1 MRTLRFVLAAAL
13 LAGCA
18 AHQHGSIDGG
28 VLGRVVIYRNG
39 VAFYERTARVIDG
52 KVTVHVPRDRVDDFL
67 KSLTVV
73 DRRTNKPL
81 MVTIPRQQS
90 SEGQYLEMTLETPE
104 VAAADVM
111 LTYVTESPAWKPS
124 YRVVVGT
131 NDKVMLEGWAIVDNT
146 TNEDWNRVLVG
157 VGASSALA
165 FRYDLWSV
173 RTVDRDLLARDDKFA
188 IAPPTAVSPYESND
202 KVAITGDDLGVSFSG
217 SSSLENSYYVDGVNT
232 TGRTFES
239 TLGAAAGS
247 QGETIEVKGEVPM
260 IDQTSTTSN
269 ITVSHGY
276 SRDEFGGFR
285 NETVS
290 GIQRSNGSSGP
301 SAKQIADEQA
311 KQETE
316 NNKALIKKVLTD
328 KKEIVVDMR
337 GPVGDS
343 EISGV
348 GEQIK
353 NKLVDA
359 GMPAE
364 KIHVVTTLAPETAS
378 RQSRVLSVTPQVAQ
392 VAEHK
397 AATQPRNLVPDT
409 PEGESNFM
417 ADRPMTV
424 KAGTSAMVSMLRNET
439 PGGVVY
445 LYDPISSRG
454 DQRFAFK
461 AVRLVNPTTE
471 TLEPGPVTVYGSGRF
486 VGEGITEA
494 VLPHA
499 AVVVPFALDKQVV
512 VEQHAETVDRL
523 AKVMTVQRGIMTAEI
538 QHRRNATF
546 VVTNR
551 GSVPARV
558 YLRHH
563 LAEGWTF
570 VGETPKMTRTGGD
583 ELFEVDVAAGA
594 TETVAINEATPLE
607 RALDLQNEATV
618 GMMQVYVD
626 DPEASLALK
635 AQLTAVLATH
645 RAGAEL
651 NDKIATLREQLE
663 EYRER
668 GADLEH
674 QLVSLK
680 GMRSGNELAASLR
693 SKSAEIAQKAQQMTI
708 AIVNA
713 QEQLM
718 QTRVKLANQL
728 ADLHLTDVTKE
739 TVSRR

>member
-52 KVTVHVPRDRVDDFL
+52 KVTVHVARERVDDFL

-90 SEGQYLEMTLETPE
+90 TEGSYLEMTLETPE
-104 VAAADVM
+104 VAAAEVV

-124 YRVVVGT
+124 YRVVVGS
-131 NDKVMLEGWAIVDNT
+131 NEKVMLEGWAIVDNT
-146 TNEDWNRVLVG
+146 TSEDWNRVLVG

-188 IAPPTAVSPYESND
+188 IAPPTAVSPYETT
-202 KVAITGDDLGVSFSG
+202 AEIPITGDEVGVAFSG

-232 TGRTFES
+232 TGRTFGAA
-239 TLGAAAGS
+239 LGAAAG
-247 QGETIEVKGEVPM
+247 ETIAISGTVPM
-260 IDQTSTTSN
+260 IDQTGGATGVTISQGSQ
-269 ITVSHGY
+269 H
-276 SRDEFGGFR
+276 DFGGFR
-285 NETVS
+285 NET
-290 GIQRSNGSSGP
+290 RSSLHRSYESDGP
-301 SAKQIADEQA
+301 SAKEVAEATA

-316 NNKALIKKVLTD
+316 NNKALIKQVLAD
-328 KKEIVVDMR
+328 KKELVIDMR
-337 GPVGDS
+337 GPLGDS
-343 EISGV
+343 ALSAT
-348 GEQIK
+348 GELIK

-359 GMPAE
+359 GMPAD
-364 KIHVVTTLAPETAS
+364 KVHVVTKLAAETPG
-378 RQSRVLSVTPQVAQ
+378 RQTRVLSVTPQVAQ
-392 VAEHK
+392 VAEHE
-397 AATQPRNLVPDT
+397 AAKKPRDLGPDT
-409 PEGESNFM
+409 PEGESNFI

-424 KAGTSAMVSMLRNET
+424 KAGSSAMVSMVRSET
-439 PGGVVY
+439 AGGVVY
-445 LYDPISSRG
+445 LYDPISTRG

-461 AVRLVNPTTE
+461 AVRLVNPTSE
-471 TLEPGPVTVYGSGRF
+471 TLEPGPVTVYGNGRF

-512 VEQHAETVDRL
+512 VERHAEDVDRL
-523 AKVMTVQRGIMTAEI
+523 AKVMTVQRGVVTAEI

-551 GSVPARV
+551 GTQPARV

-570 VGETPKMTRTGGD
+570 VGPTPKMTRIGGD
-583 ELFEVDVAAGA
+583 ELFEVDVDASSNV
-594 TETVAINEATPLE
+594 TVAISEATPVE
-607 RALDLQNEATV
+607 RTLDMQSDAAF

-626 DPEASLALK
+626 DPEASPELK
-635 AQLTAVLATH
+635 QQLTAVLATH
-645 RAGAEL
+645 REGADL
-651 NDKIATLREQLE
+651 NDKIATLRDQLG

-728 ADLHLTDVTKE
+728 ADLHLTDVTKAS
-739 TVSRR
+739 VSSR